1 MLDKKLIVMMKKIY
15 IEPALTQ
22 ITLTNVNIIC
32 ASSFSPDGTDV
43 KNADPT
49 PQDADFAASRI
60 NVWED

>member
-1 MLDKKLIVMMKKIY
+1 MKKIY
-15 IEPALTQ
+15 IEPALTR

-43 KNADPT
+43 KNTDPT

>member
-1 MLDKKLIVMMKKIY
+1 MMKKIY

-32 ASSFSPDGTDV
+32 VSSFSPDGTDV

>member
-1 MLDKKLIVMMKKIY
+1 MKKRY
-15 IEPALTQ
+15 IQP
-22 ITLTNVNIIC
+22 TLIQSYIANSIMIC